1 MSHSDKLSKLKNA
14 KTLQDLA
21 DVINVPLQ
29 SLTYALH
36 GMHRLGINKY
46 NSFPIPKKSGGVRII
61 NSPVKELKDVQ
72 KKLSQTLYDCYNEML
87 IVSGYRG
94 LDKKGITISHGFIK
108 NKSIITNAECHRNRR
123 FILNLDLE
131 CFFGSIHYGRVYGF
145 FKTNKHFGLHDLIAH
160 ALANL
165 ICYTHGLPQGAPTSP
180 LASNFIAHILDI
192 RLTSL
197 SKKHGLYYTRYADDL
212 TFSTNKK
219 IFPADIAYLEA
230 GKTVI
235 GFELNKIINKH
246 GFSVNSAKTR
256 LQFND
261 SRQDVT
267 GLIVNKKV
275 NIRKEY
281 VRAARVLANK
291 LFNNKVIYRIESKK
305 TEDDIC
311 DINYLIGVMAFIY
324 NVRQS
329 QLIRV
334 SGDKSAEL
342 KNFTKKE
349 IDSSLDANARLYRDL
364 IFFKKFIL
372 SDEPLIICEGKT
384 DVIYL
389 RTAMLSLSAK
399 HRSLVT
405 KGRVNV
411 AFLNHT
417 QTIKD
422 LFKIRGGTGDLGN
435 LISNYSSYCGK
446 FARFKPKSP
455 VIIIMDN
462 DSGAPKIRSLV
473 KAITGKVYDKN
484 DGFRHLTN
492 NLYLIQTPPLAGGA
506 DSAIEDFFDKKTLDV
521 RLSNKKFSYKGEFIK
536 SKHYGKNHFAE
547 YVVKP
552 RRKDIDFNG
561 FNPLLD
567 EIKAVIKHY
576 KKS

>member
-1 MSHSDKLSKLKNA
+1 MSHSDKLSKLKKA
-14 KTLQDLA
+14 STLQDLA
-21 DVINVPLQ
+21 DIIDVPLQ

-36 GMHRLGINKY
+36 GMHRLGVNKY
-46 NSFPIPKKSGGVRII
+46 SSFPIPKKNGGFRII
-61 NSPVKELKDVQ
+61 NSPIKELKDVQ
-72 KKLSQTLYDCYNEML
+72 KKLSETLYDCYGEML
-87 IVSGYRG
+87 IINGFRG
-94 LDKKGITISHGFIK
+94 FDKKGTTISHGFIK

-123 FILNLDLE
+123 FVLNLDLE
-131 CFFGSIHYGRVYGF
+131 DFFGSIHYGRVYGF
-145 FKTNKHFGLHDLIAH
+145 FKTNKNFGLHGIIAH

-165 ICYTHGLPQGAPTSP
+165 ICYENGLPQGAPTSP

-192 RLTSL
+192 RLASL
-197 SKKHGLYYTRYADDL
+197 SKKHGVYYTRYADDL

-219 IFPADIAYLEA
+219 TFPAGIAYTNE
-230 GKTVI
+230 GKAII
-235 GFELNKIINKH
+235 GVELNDIINKH
-246 GFSVNSAKTR
+246 GFSVNVGKTR

-275 NIRKEY
+275 NVRREY
-281 VRAARVLANK
+281 VNSARVLVNK
-291 LFNNKVIYRIESKK
+291 VFNDKVIYRIESKK
-305 TEDDIC
+305 TEEDIC
-311 DINYLIGVMAFIY
+311 DLNYLMGVMAFIY

-334 SGDKSAEL
+334 LGDKNTAI

-364 IFFKKFIL
+364 IFFKNFIMN
-372 SDEPLIICEGKT
+372 DEPLIVCEGKT
-384 DVIYL
+384 DIIYL

-405 KGRVNV
+405 KGKVNV

-417 QTIKD
+417 RTIGE

-435 LISNYSSYCGK
+435 LISNYSSYCNR
-446 FARFKPKSP
+446 FTRFKPKNP

-473 KAITGKVYDKN
+473 NTITRNAYHKN
-484 DGFRHLTN
+484 DGFRHLNN
-492 NLYLIQTPPLAGGA
+492 NLYVMQTPPLAGGA
-506 DSAIEDFFDKKTLDV
+506 DSAIEDFFDRKTLDIE
-521 RLSNKKFSYKGEFIK
+521 LSNKKFSYKGEFVK
-536 SKHYGKNHFAE
+536 SKHYGKKHFAE

-552 RRKDIDFNG
+552 RRKEIDFNG
-561 FNPLLD
+561 FNPLLE